1 MLVITKAFSRDKY
14 CVELRLVSV
23 TMKSTRLFSTVLS
36 TLSWLLVAQF
46 SAHPVS
52 ALCNLS
58 ATLECCEL
66 VMPATDPVAELVLS
80 LAGISALPIT
90 TIGIAC
96 TPFTSASPNWYV
108 VLSPQ
113 EPLVPIH

>member
-14 CVELRLVSV
+14 CVELRLVPV
-23 TMKSTRLFSTVLS
+23 TMKNTRFFSTVLS
-36 TLSWLLVAQF
+36 TLSLLLVAQF

-80 LAGISALPIT
+80 LADISALPIT

-96 TPFTSASPNWYV
+96 TPFTSVSPNWYV

-113 EPLVPIH
+113 ESSVPIH